1 LAIEQPSPSCHG
13 VARPAAV
20 SGLAGALSEQFIEVA
35 ACAAVWC
42 VLMAAPVPSTGV
54 VATSPSWAVAI
65 APLANESAGATVAV
79 LVLALALAV
88 GLELAVPDA
97 EADAVPDADADADA
111 VGWCRPNAES
121 DTWTGPL
128 FTAMTT
134 PIATPAATGTA
145 IAVAIRARRLL
156 RER

>member
-1 LAIEQPSPSCHG
+1 
-13 VARPAAV
+13 
-20 SGLAGALSEQFIEVA
+20 
-35 ACAAVWC
+35 
-42 VLMAAPVPSTGV
+42 
-54 VATSPSWAVAI
+54 
-65 APLANESAGATVAV
+65 VAV
-79 LVLALALAV
+79 PVLALALAV

-97 EADAVPDADADADA
+97 EADA

-128 FTAMTT
+128 FTAMTA

-145 IAVAIRARRLL
+145 IAIVIRARRLL